1 MEKKRKIF
9 TRSIVV
15 GHGAGPMCRVLGAAL
30 GFAGTEQRGGESVWV
45 YSINVRSPLYN
56 YAMTQKDAEAL
67 IELVREA
74 GFNAR
79 FVDYLLTEC
88 YRSDYPGLDWSAL
101 IPDGG
106 KYLEE

>member
-1 MEKKRKIF
+1 MKKWKVYTRRIIVDCAAG
-9 TRSIVV
+9 TLVRSLGVRSI
-15 GHGAGPMCRVLGAAL
+15 
-30 GFAGTEQRGGESVWV
+30 GFMGTEQRAGKEVWV
-45 YSINVRSPLYN
+45 YSVDVSSPLHAH
-56 YAMTQKDAEAL
+56 AMKQEDAEVL
-67 IELVREA
+67 VELVREA

-79 FVDYLLTEC
+79 FVDHLLTEC